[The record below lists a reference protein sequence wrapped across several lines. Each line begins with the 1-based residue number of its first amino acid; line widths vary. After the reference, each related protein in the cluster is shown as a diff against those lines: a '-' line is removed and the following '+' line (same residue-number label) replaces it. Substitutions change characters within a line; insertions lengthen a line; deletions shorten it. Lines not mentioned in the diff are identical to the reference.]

1 MADVKIVI
9 AKNGPLR
16 VTGDVEM
23 EWADGTPVEIGKEKF
38 SLCRCGASTNKPFC
52 DGTHSR
58 IGFEA
63 AEAAVPESDENK
75 AKG

>member
-1 MADVKIVI
+1 MSDTAVTIT
-9 AKNGPLR
+9 AKPKGPYR
-16 VTGDVEM
+16 VEGPITLIND
-23 EWADGTPVEIGKEKF
+23 DGTEIDLTGKPAI

-63 AEAAVPESDENK
+63 AEAAVAAEPK
-75 AKG
+75 